1 VFRSENATLTC
12 DCHAVP
18 APAYTWRKDGTM
30 LAAREKQLVITNA
43 QKSKDDGSYVCVVT
57 SGGQTATS
65 LPHNLDVLS
74 EWLLN

>member
-1 VFRSENATLTC
+1 
-12 DCHAVP
+12 
-18 APAYTWRKDGTM
+18 M

-74 EWLLN
+74 EWFLN